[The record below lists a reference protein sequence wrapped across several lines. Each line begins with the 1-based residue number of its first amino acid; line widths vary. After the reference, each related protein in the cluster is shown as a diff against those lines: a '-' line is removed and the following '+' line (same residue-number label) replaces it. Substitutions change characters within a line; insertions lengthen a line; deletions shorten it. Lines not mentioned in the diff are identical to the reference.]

1 MPWPDDDLLARA
13 AWWCAASG
21 RPAAE
26 EELRAALEP
35 LSWDQLLAVKAVLAD
50 PPPPGFEGAAGLL
63 RLARAGPAPV
73 RPAADAAPS
82 PSPPAAP
89 GGGALPLPAPPPP
102 PRAAGRAPR
111 ASGPRIRRVRDRS
124 PGVEEAPASLPR
136 LDELF
141 REEGRAVLERAL
153 RRRGA
158 SRPLLAA
165 ALSAGW
171 RRGDGSVPGPEDVD
185 RLLEHHGLARAFQE
199 RERALFLHTLRRHAG
214 VRPLAAAALGYDV
227 PGLDAAVLRL
237 GLEGPVEALRAQARR
252 DLLRRAT
259 LAERARLV
267 TARGE
272 ALADLDVLE
281 EMDEDLRRRLPEH
294 VRALRAGGSSLPL
307 GLALARSLSI
317 GQDDAEALAARL
329 GVPLDGPAGA
339 ARGDRAPRPAAGGG
353 RGARARVGRGGTT
366 GRGGDRSGARRG
378 QPGERRDR
386 RSGGPRSGPSG
397 GRGGPAR
404 DRARPA
410 GRSRPRGAPTTGG
423 RPPRPRR
430 P

>member
-1 MPWPDDDLLARA
+1 
-13 AWWCAASG
+13 
-21 RPAAE
+21 
-26 EELRAALEP
+26 
-35 LSWDQLLAVKAVLAD
+35 
-50 PPPPGFEGAAGLL
+50 
-63 RLARAGPAPV
+63 
-73 RPAADAAPS
+73 
-82 PSPPAAP
+82 
-89 GGGALPLPAPPPP
+89 
-102 PRAAGRAPR
+102 
-111 ASGPRIRRVRDRS
+111 
-124 PGVEEAPASLPR
+124 VEEAPASLPR

-165 ALSAGW
+165 ALAAGW
-171 RRGDGSVPGPEDVD
+171 RRGDGSIPGPEDVD

-199 RERALFLHTLRRHAG
+199 RERALFLHTLRRLAG

-267 TARGE
+267 TTRGE

-329 GVPLDGPAGA
+329 GVPLDAPRGPAGA

-353 RGARARVGRGGTT
+353 RGARAGAGRGGTT
-366 GRGGDRSGARRG
+366 GRGGDRSGVRRG
-378 QPGERRDR
+378 KPGERRDQ
-386 RSGGPRSGPSG
+386 RSGGPRSGPSS

-410 GRSRPRGAPTTGG
+410 GRSRPRGTPTTGG